1 MSPTEEP
8 LGRPATGGD
17 VRRSWSL
24 PGRGLGVAALAL
36 SVLCAPTA
44 ARTEPNPEP
53 PPAVS
58 PARVSQTIG
67 VVAVTVDY
75 GRLRVS
81 RAAAGGEAELDPSDW
96 LFADDQAPLLSFSH
110 DVQVEGEDVAA
121 GTYAVSL
128 LPGRP
133 TWTMVLT
140 PDSADSDTTAA
151 ASSRKGLRLGVRARD
166 QPFRETL
173 EITFPEIAKDAAVAQ
188 IAWGGSAVSLTIS
201 VDLRRT
207 TVEVARSV
215 VAQAGPDDGQTVWQ
229 WADYF
234 LRNGYNL
241 DEALT
246 WSETLVEGLPIYWTH
261 ALHARLLARLGRTEE
276 AIVAAAQALE
286 LASSEN
292 GRTPLAD
299 DADRLEHELLDW
311 RRAHGDGRD
320 P

>member
-1 MSPTEEP
+1 MSPTEQP
-8 LGRPATGGD
+8 VGRPATGVD
-17 VRRSWSL
+17 VRSSWSP
-24 PGRGLGVAALAL
+24 PGGRLGIAVLAL
-36 SVLCAPTA
+36 SALLTPA
-44 ARTEPNPEP
+44 AAGSGPKIGP
-53 PPAVS
+53 PGAVS

-67 VVAVTVDY
+67 VVEVTIDY
-75 GRLRVS
+75 SRLRVG
-81 RAAAGGEAELDPSDW
+81 RTAAGGEAEPKPSDW
-96 LFADDQAPLLSFSH
+96 LFANDKALLLSFSH
-110 DVQVEGEDVAA
+110 DVQVEGEDILA
-121 GTYAVSL
+121 GTYAVSI

-140 PDSADSDTTAA
+140 PDSADSDATPA

-173 EITFPEIAKDAAVAQ
+173 EITFPEIAKDAAVAT
-188 IAWGGSAVSLTIS
+188 IAWGGSAVSLTIR

-215 VAQAGPDDGQTVWQ
+215 VAEAGPDDGQTVWE

-286 LASSEN
+286 LASSED

-299 DADRLEHELLDW
+299 DADRLEQELLDW
-311 RRAHGDGRD
+311 RRRPGGGD